1 MKNYFLIPVSA
12 PLPVRT
18 VNNPPALDF
27 QIQQNKKIPTF
38 EMLES
43 MLIYSTSN
51 FFSRTK

>member
-18 VNNPPALDF
+18 VNNPPALEF

-38 EMLES
+38 EM
-43 MLIYSTSN
+43 
-51 FFSRTK
+51 